1 MKYQFFDNDGK
12 VTESEQKSYTDALKF
27 AEERGI
33 TCLSMPYKLF
43 IASFREKIKLLE
55 SHTQYSKIS
64 EYAEKMI
71 ILNQGAGYQA
81 MAAND
86 FMKKIITTPIDDI
99 RGWFEEHGKSEFEP
113 VSQDWQEGK
122 AEKQKNKANSPKV
135 R

>member
-33 TCLSMPYKLF
+33 TCLSMPYEIF
-43 IASFREKIKLLE
+43 IASFRKKIKLLE
-55 SHTQYSKIS
+55 SHAQYSKFS

-86 FMKKIITTPIDDI
+86 FMKKIIVTPIDDI
-99 RGWFEEHGKSEFEP
+99 MEWLEEHGKIEFKP
-113 VSQDWQEGK
+113 VSQDWQKGK
-122 AEKQKNKANSPKV
+122 AEEQRNKVNSPKV

>member
-27 AEERGI
+27 AEERSI
-33 TCLSMPYKLF
+33 TCLSMPYEIF
-43 IASFREKIKLLE
+43 IASFRKKIKLLE
-55 SHTQYSKIS
+55 SHAQYSKFS

-71 ILNQGAGYQA
+71 ILNQSVGYQA

-86 FMKKIITTPIDDI
+86 FMKKIIVTPIDDI
-99 RGWFEEHGKSEFEP
+99 MEWLEEHGKIEFKP

-122 AEKQKNKANSPKV
+122 AEEQRNKVNSPKV

>member
-81 MAAND
+81 IAAND
-86 FMKKIITTPIDDI
+86 FMKKII
-99 RGWFEEHGKSEFEP
+99 GKSEFEP

>member
-33 TCLSMPYKLF
+33 TCLSMPYEIF

-55 SHTQYSKIS
+55 NHAQYSEIS
-64 EYAEKMI
+64 EYAEKMV

-86 FMKKIITTPIDDI
+86 FMKKIIVTPIDDI
-99 RGWFEEHGKSEFEP
+99 QEWFGEN
-113 VSQDWQEGK
+113 
-122 AEKQKNKANSPKV
+122 EKRELIQKRKG